1 MGLFNRKSSKLSNES
16 KSNPPSSPRVPNAP
30 LKSPAPSRLTNGG
43 TFSTLSLTDVTL
55 PRPPDPNVDPA
66 AYLRS
71 IYAVRE
77 RCRYIFEK
85 AKRHQ
90 LSHFEVDMSLFSK
103 TAEYVVAIIKVRS
116 AGILDCPDV
125 AKILL
130 LERLCAGLPFH
141 PPAWPMAAL

>member
-1 MGLFNRKSSKLSNES
+1 MGLFNRKSSKVSNES
-16 KSNPPSSPRVPNAP
+16 KSNPPNSPRISNAP

-55 PRPPDPNVDPA
+55 PRPPDPNIDPA

-103 TAEYVVAIIKVRS
+103 TAEYVVAIIKVPS
-116 AGILDCPDV
+116 ACLYSPEA
-125 AKILL
+125 AKVFS
-130 LERLCAGLPFH
+130 LERLCARLSFH
-141 PPAWPMAAL
+141 SSAWPMATL